1 MPYAC
6 NRCLQVGPLCCLY
19 STSTKTYYTAYC
31 VTGNDADESL
41 LSGAAVGTEVYDE
54 GPEQ

>member
-1 MPYAC
+1 MPDAC